1 MKQLPGRRRPRWL
14 QQLAGFAAAVVLSVW
29 LVTLLPVLLLVGLVA
44 AVLLLPVLRQVRRE
58 LERIDAQQS
67 QGSRPAPDELRNATP
82 WQQKVRNWMG
92 F

>member
-44 AVLLLPVLRQVRRE
+44 VLLLLPVLRQVRRE
-58 LERIDAQQS
+58 LERIDSQQTP
-67 QGSRPAPDELRNATP
+67 GSGRPPDAFRNATP
-82 WQQKVRNWMG
+82 WQRKVRNWLG

>member
-1 MKQLPGRRRPRWL
+1 M
-14 QQLAGFAAAVVLSVW
+14 VSIW
-29 LVTLLPVLLLVGLVA
+29 LVSLLPVLLVIGLVA
-44 AVLLLPVLRQVRRE
+44 ALLLLPVLRQLRRE

-67 QGSRPAPDELRNATP
+67 PGSGPAPDELRNATP

>member
-14 QQLAGFAAAVVLSVW
+14 QQLAGFAAAVIVSIW
-29 LVTLLPVLLLVGLVA
+29 LVSLLPVLLVIGLVA
-44 AVLLLPVLRQVRRE
+44 ALLLLPVLRQLRRE

-67 QGSRPAPDELRNATP
+67 PGSRPASDELRNATP

>member
-14 QQLAGFAAAVVLSVW
+14 QQLAGFATSVIVSIW
-29 LVTLLPVLLLVGLVA
+29 LVSLLPALLVIGLVA
-44 AVLLLPVLRQVRRE
+44 ALLLLPVLRQLRRE

-67 QGSRPAPDELRNATP
+67 PGSRPAPDELRNATP

>member
-14 QQLAGFAAAVVLSVW
+14 QKLSGFAAAVMLSVW
-29 LVTLLPVLLLVGLVA
+29 LVTLLPVLLLVALVA
-44 AVLLLPVLRQVRRE
+44 AILLLPVLRQVRWE
-58 LERIDAQQS
+58 LERIDSQQAP
-67 QGSRPAPDELRNATP
+67 GSGRAPDEFRNATP